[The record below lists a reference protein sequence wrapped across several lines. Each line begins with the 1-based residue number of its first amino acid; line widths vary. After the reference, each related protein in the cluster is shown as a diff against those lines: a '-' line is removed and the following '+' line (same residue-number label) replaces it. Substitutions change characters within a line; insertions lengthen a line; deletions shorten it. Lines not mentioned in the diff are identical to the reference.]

1 MIIDPSTLNHQEA
14 YKLLN
19 GSVVPRPIALVS
31 TVSAKGER
39 NVAPFSFFNVVSSDP
54 MAISFSVMRRGT
66 SGNKKDT
73 ILNIEETGE
82 FVVNVVTQAIA
93 EKTNMTSADFFE
105 RGVDEFVEA
114 GFTPVASEIV
124 APSRVAESPINME
137 CKVLQLVD
145 LGDRPGSAT
154 LVIGEVVRFH
164 IWDSLYQQGRI
175 DPEQLK
181 AVGRM
186 AGAAWVRTGD
196 TFDLIRPVQPVAP

>member
-1 MIIDPSTLNHQEA
+1 
-14 YKLLN
+14 
-19 GSVVPRPIALVS
+19 
-31 TVSAKGER
+31 
-39 NVAPFSFFNVVSSDP
+39 

-82 FVVNVVTQAIA
+82 FVVNVVTQVIA
-93 EKTNMTSADFFE
+93 EQTNQTSADFFA

-114 GFTPVASEIV
+114 GFTPVPSEIV
-124 APSRVAESPINME
+124 AAPRVAESPINME

-175 DPEQLK
+175 DPDKLQ

-196 TFDLIRPVQPVAP
+196 TFDLIRPVQPVSP